1 MGAAALA
8 VGWRLAPRHSSTRIP
23 SAVVDA
29 QSLSADHL
37 LGFMRHDSA
46 VVSVL
51 AMLAKRPGPS
61 SRRLRRKPATS
72 SREAGFSQSESRHIG
87 WARHRGMR
95 LDRLHP
101 GPDASWCAA
110 IEGFGAWSILRKE
123 AGLHS
128 RTEGGRGDTATAYP
142 HRPALPASPHS
153 TRARQGLELANRSA
167 RSGDARALRH
177 HWELGALRISLL
189 PWK

>member
-1 MGAAALA
+1 
-8 VGWRLAPRHSSTRIP
+8 
-23 SAVVDA
+23 
-29 QSLSADHL
+29 
-37 LGFMRHDSA
+37 MRHDSA

-61 SRRLRRKPATS
+61 SRRLRRKPSTS

-128 RTEGGRGDTATAYP
+128 RTEGGRGDTATANVRVAPQPSAPPETLGLSRSTLAPARTDFPATAYP

-153 TRARQGLELANRSA
+153 TRARQGLELANRPA